1 MNLVPKQQG
10 FTLLELLVALLIAAL
25 SVLGFAY
32 TQTKSLQ
39 YGRSSSQYTL
49 ASIQASNTVE
59 QMWGSLCDLKSG
71 TKTLDSLLLDN
82 GFTRTY
88 SPTSFSNEMTITVT
102 SDENRLTDV
111 NDTIQVK
118 VTFPD
123 ICV

>member
-1 MNLVPKQQG
+1 MNLIPKQQG

-39 YGRSSSQYTL
+39 YGRSSSQYTQ

-88 SPTSFSNEMTITVT
+88 SPTTFSNEMTIVVT

-111 NDTIQVK
+111 SDTIQVK